1 MLLPALLA
9 LYPECIVAV
18 ANNISQTWLLRES
31 MAFIVSAVIDIEIS
45 IQSKIQ
51 LSSLHI
57 NQYLLN
63 CDSCENIVEFSEGF
77 WSRIFRLQDA
87 QRISCENE
95 ASFGKEDERR

>member
-51 LSSLHI
+51 SLSLRI
-57 NQYLLN
+57 
-63 CDSCENIVEFSEGF
+63 IFS
-77 WSRIFRLQDA
+77 ITY
-87 QRISCENE
+87 
-95 ASFGKEDERR
+95 